1 MSRRSLDVING
12 VNTCAQCKYWYI
24 YKYLYHG
31 KGFYELYSI
40 WFDKITKQ
48 YCDNKFRP
56 KLIFIIYKYKYAPFV
71 FFSFLFKISNSFN
84 EFTLGFI
91 EFFWFKIIYIYIFFL
106 IFTIL
111 WLNFSKLLID
121 NTIIELS
128 VFVFYYNRCSLRET
142 SFNDL
147 SWLYFT
153 KLQSHNPD

>member
-71 FFSFLFKISNSFN
+71 FFHFCLRLVIVLMNLHWVLLSSFDLKS
-84 EFTLGFI
+84 
-91 EFFWFKIIYIYIFFL
+91 YIYNFFL

-153 KLQSHNPD
+153 KLQSHNSD